1 MSRYIVTG
9 AAGFIAARV
18 VEMLLEAGH
27 TVVGVDNLN
36 NAYDVR
42 LKEWRLGGYKN
53 SLDSSL
59 CGKISRQEDH
69 SDAQGAC
76 QGLCR
81 GHQSGCPGGSTHQ
94 VSAIHGS
101 IIRRMLMAH

>member
-27 TVVGVDNLN
+27 EVVGIDNLN

-42 LKEWRLGGYKN
+42 VKEWRLKRSAKTPGFQFVREDISDKEIIPIFKEHAEG
-53 SLDSSL
+53 L
-59 CGKISRQEDH
+59 CG
-69 SDAQGAC
+69 
-76 QGLCR
+76 
-81 GHQSGCPGGSTHQ
+81 GHQSGCPGGSAKQ
-94 VSAIHGS
+94 RQRSLDLLS
-101 IIRRMLMAH
+101 DEC

>member
-27 TVVGVDNLN
+27 TVVGIDNLN

-42 LKEWRLGGYKN
+42 LKEWRLERLQKLPGFQFVREDISDK
-53 SLDSSL
+53 
-59 CGKISRQEDH
+59 KIIPMLKEH
-69 SDAQGAC
+69 AE
-76 QGLCR
+76 GLCR
-81 GHQSGCPGGSTHQ
+81 GHQFGCPGGSTIQ
-94 VSAIHGS
+94 RQRSMDLLS
-101 IIRRMLMAH
+101 DEC